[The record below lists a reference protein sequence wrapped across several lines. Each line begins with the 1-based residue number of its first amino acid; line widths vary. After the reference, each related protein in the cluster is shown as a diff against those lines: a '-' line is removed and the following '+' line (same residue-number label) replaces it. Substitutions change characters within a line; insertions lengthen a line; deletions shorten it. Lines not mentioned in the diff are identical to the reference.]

1 MDPQSW
7 EEHTEIRPRVPVA
20 QRWGWLLVAGAVVAV
35 GVAAATFF
43 VPRRTIIDPAFHD
56 TLVTQARAL
65 AMALDATAGTAHQ
78 RSAKLASDPVLR
90 AAILTDAQTVAD
102 LVASE
107 HFPLAPL
114 AGETMELFQRD
125 GDSVTS
131 LVRTPPG
138 GTPLHWMPG
147 SGTRLETIGNALVVI
162 VSAEVDRLKD
172 GVGYKATISGSLA
185 IADPIGLDRVRAELG
200 KVCATAVLDGA
211 GKGSLVV
218 LPPSPGAVGAPVR
231 LTVRPNP
238 EWFGDLTLVV
248 EPRTR
253 SIEQAW
259 VPPVRYGLFGLAA
272 LLLIARIAAGKRRS
286 PAPRAGRRG

>member
-1 MDPQSW
+1 MDPHSW
-7 EEHTEIRPRVPVA
+7 DEHTEIRPRVVFVRPW
-20 QRWGWLLVAGAVVAV
+20 RWLLVAAAIVAI

-56 TLVTQARAL
+56 TLVAQARAL
-65 AMALDATAGTAHQ
+65 ATALDRTAGMAHQ
-78 RSAKLASDPVLR
+78 RSAKLAGDPLLR

-131 LVRTPPG
+131 LVRTPAG

-162 VSAEVDRLKD
+162 VSAEVERLKD

-185 IADPIGLDRVRAELG
+185 IADPIDLDRVRAELG

-211 GKGSLVV
+211 GKDSLVV
-218 LPPSPGAVGAPVR
+218 LPPSPGDVGSPVR

-248 EPRTR
+248 EPRTQTT
-253 SIEQAW
+253 EQAW

-272 LLLIARIAAGKRRS
+272 LLLIARIAVGTRRS
-286 PAPRAGRRG
+286 PARRADRRG

>member
-7 EEHTEIRPRVPVA
+7 EEHTEIRPRVA
-20 QRWGWLLVAGAVVAV
+20 FGRRWGWLLVGGAVVAV

-43 VPRRTIIDPAFHD
+43 VPRRTVIDPAFHD

-65 AMALDATAGTAHQ
+65 ASALDATAGTAHD
-78 RSAKLASDPVLR
+78 RSAKLASDPLLR

-125 GDSVTS
+125 GDSVAS
-131 LVRTPPG
+131 LVRTPAG
-138 GTPLHWMPG
+138 SAPLRWMPG
-147 SGTRLETIGNALVVI
+147 SGTRLENIGNALEVI
-162 VSAEVDRLKD
+162 VSAEVERLKD

-185 IADPIGLDRVRAELG
+185 IADPIGLDRVRAELR
-200 KVCATAVLDGA
+200 KVSATAVLDGA
-211 GKGSLVV
+211 GKASLVV
-218 LPPSPGAVGAPVR
+218 LPPSSGAVGSPVR

-253 SIEQAW
+253 TIAQSW
-259 VPPVRYGLFGLAA
+259 VAPVRYGLLALAA
-272 LLLIARIAAGKRRS
+272 LLLIARIAAGMRSS
-286 PAPRAGRRG
+286 PARRADRRG